1 MSTASRAIKHLSL
14 HRLNGALNGVHNGVE
29 LRVVADIEEGVLPL
43 IEAECQVVRRLAQ
56 EAKWPH
62 RTVTLFV
69 LSDLTPLQ
77 RQLQA
82 LGRTPIGSRPDEF
95 DTDLLKRP
103 VVNVYD
109 LAAPA
114 AAHVFI
120 NQEAMVAAG
129 YWGDELAIQGLLAH
143 EHAHPLAESAAVRQ
157 LQLKLTVDLT
167 VPWATV
173 PQQAAEW
180 ANRAQDQLGRLAR
193 LLCLVGPR
201 EVFTNEI
208 ALATGFVQPLLYLNR
223 QNVRNLAT
231 GLRYRPVIQT
241 QLAAA
246 VDAGRLSRVGA
257 DALALI
263 GDLQGH
269 LMLAMEIAAFQRQ
282 GCRAEADELL
292 TQLVEYVFP
301 SLDPVVGTLFRSLCE
316 AYVRLSPSASP
327 QETQKWGGQLLDLL
341 AASLAQRS
349 MSLTYQIGMIDEQG

>member
-1 MSTASRAIKHLSL
+1 MPTARRAIKHLSL
-14 HRLNGALNGVHNGVE
+14 HRLNGVE

-43 IEAECQVVRRLAQ
+43 IEAESRVVRRLAQ
-56 EAKWPH
+56 EARWPH

-69 LSDLTPLQ
+69 LADLVPLH

-82 LGRTPIGSRPDEF
+82 LGRTPLGQSEEF
-95 DTDLLKRP
+95 GEDLLKRP

-114 AAHVFI
+114 AAHVFV
-120 NQEAMVAAG
+120 NQKAMAAAG

-157 LQLKLTVDLT
+157 LQLQVTLGLST
-167 VPWATV
+167 PWAAA

-180 ANRAQDQLGRLAR
+180 ANRAQAQLDRLAR
-193 LLCLVGPR
+193 LLCLTGPR

-208 ALATGFVQPLLYLNR
+208 ALAAGFVRPLLHLNR
-223 QNVRNLAT
+223 QNVRNLAA
-231 GLRYRPVIQT
+231 GLVYRPLLQA
-241 QLAAA
+241 QLADSVA
-246 VDAGRLSRVGA
+246 AGRLSQVGA

-269 LMLAMEIAAFQRQ
+269 LLLAMEIAAFQRQ
-282 GCRAEADELL
+282 GCQAEADGLL
-292 TQLVEYVFP
+292 TQLYAQVFP
-301 SLDPVVGTLFRSLCE
+301 FLDPAVGKLFQPLCE
-316 AYVRLSPSASP
+316 AYVQLSPSAAS
-327 QETQKWGGQLLDLL
+327 QEMGEWGRKLLGLL

-349 MSLTYQIGMIDEQG
+349 MSLTYQIDIINEQG